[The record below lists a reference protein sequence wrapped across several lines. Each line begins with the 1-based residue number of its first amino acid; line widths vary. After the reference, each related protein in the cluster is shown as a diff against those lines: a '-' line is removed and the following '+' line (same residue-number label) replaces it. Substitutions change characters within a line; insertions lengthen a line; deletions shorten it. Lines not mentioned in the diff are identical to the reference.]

1 MTKAMRLRA
10 RVWFVTMTLLAS
22 SVVPVAHAQ
31 PNPGGFGLSWN
42 DCIGLPGAAQ
52 NLDYA
57 CDGSRDGNP
66 FRLVVTFTPP
76 SDLVQFVEIDVY
88 LGVRTAFPTLPDW
101 WRLGPGECRAGGMVF
116 PGSRAGIGTGATG
129 ACIDPWASADNA
141 GGGFQ
146 WSSEMEFACSRFF
159 CSAYPTSGSGALTIA
174 FARDTSVPL
183 QAGQRYLIAP
193 SLIDPADPHVDPD
206 PSCVGC
212 ATPAC
217 LFVNAVELVQIAG
230 QIPPQQDIYYMTETS
245 ERQYVTWQNG
255 GGGNGCPIEVPVR
268 RTTWGAIKAIYR

>member
-1 MTKAMRLRA
+1 MSRSR
-10 RVWFVTMTLLAS
+10 FVLLLVAACATS
-22 SVVPVAHAQ
+22 SIAHAQ
-31 PNPGGFGLSWN
+31 LSPGFALSWN

-76 SDLVQFVEIDVY
+76 SDLGQFVGMQVY
-88 LGVRTAFPTLPDW
+88 LGMRTGLPTLPDW
-101 WRLGPGECRAGGMVF
+101 WRLGADECRAALANGGGFGIAF
-116 PGSRAGIGTGATG
+116 PGSRAGIGTGTAG
-129 ACIDPWASADNA
+129 ACIDLWAGANT
-141 GGGFQ
+141 GGGLRWTSDTQ
-146 WSSEMEFACSRFF
+146 IACSRFY
-159 CSAYPTSGSGALTIA
+159 CSEYPAPGQGALQLA

-193 SLIDPADPHVDPD
+193 ILLD
-206 PSCVGC
+206 PSNPDSCAGC

-217 LFVNAVELVQIAG
+217 LFVHAVELYQNAG
-230 QIPPQQDIYYMTETS
+230 QVPPQQDVYYMRETS

-255 GGGNGCPIEVPVR
+255 GIIGNGCPLEVPVR
-268 RTTWGAIKAIYR
+268 RATWGAIKAIYR